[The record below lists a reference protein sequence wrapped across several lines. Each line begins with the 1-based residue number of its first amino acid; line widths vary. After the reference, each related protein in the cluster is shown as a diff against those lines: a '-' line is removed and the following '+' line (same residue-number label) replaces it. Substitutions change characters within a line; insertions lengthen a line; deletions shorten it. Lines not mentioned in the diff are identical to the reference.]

1 MPGMARYYF
10 DIKSGEP
17 YRDEVGEDLPD
28 ERAAWHIALK
38 RTREIED
45 LLAPGGTWRLE
56 VRGRQ
61 ETLLFKIDITTSW
74 LPAGDAP
81 NDKS

>member
-1 MPGMARYYF
+1 MPRYYF
-10 DIKSGEP
+10 DIESGDS

-28 ERAAWHIALK
+28 ERAAWHVALK
-38 RTREIED
+38 RAREIED
-45 LLAPGGTWRLE
+45 CLAPGGSWHLE

-61 ETLLFKIDITTSW
+61 EILLFKIDITTSR

-81 NDKS
+81 NDRG